1 MIKDL
6 NLNLSMH
13 QLAEL
18 LQSVGDK
25 VNLNIV
31 LRPSNVET
39 ARFKM
44 GKLPVDDTDYT
55 SDEFRDSFTDEYTG
69 LLEVQQ
75 RDGCKVRLPDT
86 ISDSVDEAPKKRR
99 RRKMGRYTRITKKH
113 LELRDTMD
121 IAHHTGRLCVP
132 KMRKVS
138 ISNCDL
144 FDKKTKNF
152 LQSLGYTNLSD
163 VTKSTEALIL
173 SACNSLKFSDY
184 ITKTG
189 LGRVIECLEKIGV
202 FLRK

>member
-1 MIKDL
+1 MIRDL
-6 NLNLSMH
+6 NLSLSMN

-31 LRPSNVET
+31 LSPSNRIET

-69 LLEVQQ
+69 LLEVQ
-75 RDGCKVRLPDT
+75 RDGCKVGLPNN
-86 ISDSVDEAPKKRR
+86 ISDIDEAPKKRR

-138 ISNCDL
+138 ISSCDL

-173 SACNSLKFSDY
+173 SACSSLKFSDY